1 MKLSLVMSMAIMLC
15 LLFGV
20 FTPSLRKPVYRF
32 IFCALCLGALLL
44 SSIETQ
50 AGTYLRIFW
59 SSWLLLLAIPFA
71 SGKAH
76 IMRICVACC
85 FGGVIG
91 WRLIDSLS
99 LFPELELLACVPV
112 VLLSFIYGKTTKD
125 RLLTALI
132 APIVVCFCF
141 ALSDYLLFEFCVV
154 SLGSEFAFGMQL
166 GGVFAVLGLE
176 RLWLQLKDRGVWR
189 KQGGDKRGG
198 GDGKDDADAAGEAAY
213 QL

>member
-50 AGTYLRIFW
+50 AG
-59 SSWLLLLAIPFA
+59 
-71 SGKAH
+71 KAH

-91 WRLIDSLS
+91 WRLIDSLP

-112 VLLSFIYGKTTKD
+112 VLLSFIYGKTIKD